1 MEDHRVIS
9 LKYVLQLEQGITD
22 ILKEHPFGELIAKCL
37 IAWGTSGEVGN
48 IITYKESDPT
58 SRIKII
64 MKANVKWLFD
74 GRESLMKRCWEQN
87 GVPKFM
93 YPDKTFE
100 DFKESIIGNRAESE
114 KLKNTL
120 IDYITHFDFSTN
132 ENKKFTTPKPKMQS
146 LKLKIMIVLRW
157 IVLLPA
163 SVLGSYL
170 IYIFFYWLNKSK
182 DYPHSNF
189 DNLWNYAIMFVSHV
203 LMGGAFIGIGIYI
216 APSWKR
222 ICACVLFALVCIFS
236 GFALFAN
243 FLTGFSWIS
252 LVSLICLLVGAGYVF
267 FLCLGGEDKK

>member
-37 IAWGTSGEVGN
+37 IAWGASCEVGD

-120 IDYITHFDFSTN
+120 IDYITHFDFKQQEHPIENDGTMN
-132 ENKKFTTPKPKMQS
+132 EEKVRNGKTFRYVV
-146 LKLKIMIVLRW
+146 IA
-157 IVLLPA
+157 LLLA
-163 SVLGSYL
+163 AFFGGLYL
-170 IYIFFYWLNKSK
+170 NALNHRYKSIGGVVVMDTWTK
-182 DYPHSNF
+182 ELLVPDSAG
-189 DNLWNYAIMFVSHV
+189 NYKTANPYVNH
-203 LMGGAFIGIGIYI
+203 I
-216 APSWKR
+216 AP
-222 ICACVLFALVCIFS
+222 
-236 GFALFAN
+236 
-243 FLTGFSWIS
+243 
-252 LVSLICLLVGAGYVF
+252 
-267 FLCLGGEDKK
+267 

>member
-22 ILKEHPFGELIAKCL
+22 ILNEHPFGELIAKCL
-37 IAWGTSGEVGN
+37 IAWGASCEVGD

-120 IDYITHFDFSTN
+120 IDYITHFDFKQQEHPIENDGTMN
-132 ENKKFTTPKPKMQS
+132 EEKVRNGKTFRYVV
-146 LKLKIMIVLRW
+146 IA
-157 IVLLPA
+157 LLLA
-163 SVLGSYL
+163 AFFGGLYL
-170 IYIFFYWLNKSK
+170 NALNHRYKSIGGVVVMDTWTK
-182 DYPHSNF
+182 ELLVP
-189 DNLWNYAIMFVSHV
+189 DNAGNYKTANPYVNH
-203 LMGGAFIGIGIYI
+203 I
-216 APSWKR
+216 AP
-222 ICACVLFALVCIFS
+222 
-236 GFALFAN
+236 
-243 FLTGFSWIS
+243 
-252 LVSLICLLVGAGYVF
+252 
-267 FLCLGGEDKK
+267 

>member
-37 IAWGTSGEVGN
+37 IAWGASCEVGH

-132 ENKKFTTPKPKMQS
+132 EYKKFTTPKQKKQS
-146 LKLKIMIVLRW
+146 LKLRFMIALRW
-157 IVLLPA
+157 IAVLPA

-170 IYIFFYWLNKSK
+170 VYILFFWMNKSK
-182 DYPHSNF
+182 DYPLT
-189 DNLWNYAIMFVSHV
+189 NLDSFWDYAIMFISHT
-203 LMGGAFIGIGIYI
+203 LMGGAFMGIGVYI
-216 APSWKR
+216 APSSKR
-222 ICACVLFALVCIFS
+222 ICACVLFAIACIFS
-236 GFALFAN
+236 GMALFAN
-243 FLTGFSWIS
+243 IATGFHWVS
-252 LVSLICLLVGAGYVF
+252 LVSLICLLAGAGYVF
-267 FLCLGGEDKK
+267 YIFITDEKS